1 MANLSLTS
9 HFVGKFYTLSLNT
22 VTMLKT
28 SLNYYDYLMSS
39 DIARSK
45 MSAKKVL
52 VVDDNEDI
60 RNLISIILTGESYE
74 VLAVES
80 GTQALEIYT
89 EFKPDLILLDIM
101 MPGISGFEVLEQI
114 RDIRSSKL
122 NSVPIVMIT
131 AKSLTDDIDKAI
143 KLGATSYIVKPFRAE
158 SLKQKVIENL
168 TPKE

>member
-1 MANLSLTS
+1 
-9 HFVGKFYTLSLNT
+9 
-22 VTMLKT
+22 
-28 SLNYYDYLMSS
+28 
-39 DIARSK
+39 

-74 VLAVES
+74 VLAVET

-158 SLKQKVIENL
+158 SLKQKVLENL
-168 TPKE
+168 TSKE

>member
-1 MANLSLTS
+1 
-9 HFVGKFYTLSLNT
+9 
-22 VTMLKT
+22 
-28 SLNYYDYLMSS
+28 MSS
-39 DIARSK
+39 EIKGSN

-74 VLAVES
+74 VLAVET

-114 RDIRSSKL
+114 RDIRSAKL

-158 SLKQKVIENL
+158 SLKQKVLENL
-168 TPKE
+168 TSKE